1 MVIKKILLLLIFLL
15 SSNVSSFE
23 VNDYE
28 TEILINKL
36 INKVKAVNNINT
48 NLNFSIYTDDRINAF
63 VNENKK
69 IFISSALVE
78 NSSNYVA
85 LLSVLAHEI
94 GHIEMN
100 HVELRKDS
108 ISKLSN
114 YKNLGNISII
124 AGAMIFGNFELGNT
138 FIANELAIRNIYS
151 AFSQEQEIEADIYSI
166 ETLNKLKLS
175 PDSTLE
181 LLNKLEKYSQSVSEQ
196 NYEQNFISHP
206 LFPIRKN
213 IIEEN
218 RQKDNFFDSKLN
230 NEFLYVKAKFIGH
243 NQKTDLLDELDNP
256 QRLYAEAI
264 LEAKK
269 GDIEESLKKINSVL
283 KKERNNM
290 HLLETKG
297 DILLSFGYTKE
308 ALKFYNK
315 NLEFFPKNQ
324 YVQFRIFKNID
335 LIKYKEENIK
345 NLFDDNL
352 NLLLNYYNNKYI
364 LLKYLEISKRLNKVE
379 WYNFLFF
386 WTNKDKFEDELI
398 LKNLNE
404 FINTNDDG
412 LKSLINIIKKSYL

>member
-23 VNDYE
+23 INDYE

-36 INKVKAVNNINT
+36 IYKIKEIHNIDRD
-48 NLNFSIYTDDRINAF
+48 LHFSIYKDDSINAF

-78 NSSNYVA
+78 NSINYIA

-94 GHIEMN
+94 GHIELN
-100 HVELRKDS
+100 HIALRKDS

-114 YKNLGNISII
+114 YKNFGNISII
-124 AGAMIFGNFELGNT
+124 AGAMISGNIELGNT

-151 AFSQEQEIEADIYSI
+151 VFTQEQEIEADIYSI
-166 ETLNKLKLS
+166 ETLNKLELS
-175 PDSTLE
+175 PDSTLQ
-181 LLNKLEKYSQSVSEQ
+181 LLNKIEKNSQSISKE

-206 LFPIRKN
+206 SFQERKN

-218 RQKDNFFDSKLN
+218 RQKNNFFDSKLN

-243 NQKTDLLDELDNP
+243 NQKNDLLNELEDP
-256 QRLYAEAI
+256 FRLYANAI
-264 LEAKK
+264 LDAKN
-269 GDIEESLKKINSVL
+269 GDLEESLKKINLVI
-283 KKERNNM
+283 KKDSNNM

-297 DILLSFGYTKE
+297 DILLSFGYTNE
-308 ALKFYNK
+308 ALKFYDK

-335 LIKYKEENIK
+335 LMKYKEENMI
-345 NLFDDNL
+345 NLFNDNL
-352 NLLLNYYNNKYI
+352 NLLFNYYNNKYI
-364 LLKYLEISKRLNKVE
+364 LLKYLKISKKLNKIE

-386 WTNKDKFEDELI
+386 WASKDKLKDELI
-398 LKNLNE
+398 LKNLDE
-404 FINTNDDG
+404 FSNTSDIQ
-412 LKSLINIIKKSYL
+412 LKNLINNIKKSYS